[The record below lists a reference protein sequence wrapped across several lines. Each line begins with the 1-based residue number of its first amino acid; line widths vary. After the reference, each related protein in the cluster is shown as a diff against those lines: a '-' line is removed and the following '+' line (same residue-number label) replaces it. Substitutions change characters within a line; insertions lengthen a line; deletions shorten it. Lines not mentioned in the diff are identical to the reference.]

1 MIRKW
6 GKPAPETAPVIELRD
21 LELLSALARHR
32 HFAKPAEDCGISQP
46 AFSMRIRNLE
56 ERLGVSIVKR
66 ANRFQGLTEEGEMI
80 VRRARRILL
89 DTKALEQEVL
99 AVKGEITGT
108 LVLGVIPTALAFTG
122 RLVRRLHQAHPK
134 IVPRIDSMSSAT
146 IQKRLDEGTIDAG
159 VTYGDSIGTDL
170 RSVQPLYEESY
181 VLLVPEHMTEET
193 GPIPWARVA
202 EFPLSMLEPQM
213 QNRRIL
219 DRIFAELGLHPQ
231 VVAESSGFT
240 ASMVMAREGLA
251 ATVVPRVLV
260 RALGTLKGT
269 RVLPLISPEVS
280 KPICLATLTRDPELP
295 TVAALKRVVTS
306 LR

>member
-1 MIRKW
+1 M
-6 GKPAPETAPVIELRD
+6 IELRD

-32 HFAKPAEDCGISQP
+32 HFAKAAEDCGISQP

-56 ERLGVSIVKR
+56 DRLGVSIVKR

-80 VRRARRILL
+80 VRRARRILQ
-89 DTKALEQEVL
+89 DSKALEQEVQSIQ
-99 AVKGEITGT
+99 GEISGT
-108 LVLGVIPTALAFTG
+108 LILGVIPTALAFTG
-122 RLVRRLHQAHPK
+122 RLIRRLQQSHPK
-134 IVPRIDSMSSAT
+134 IVTRIESMSSSS
-146 IQKRLDEGTIDAG
+146 IQQNLDEGVIDAG
-159 VTYGDSIGTDL
+159 ITYGDSIGTDL
-170 RSVQPLYEESY
+170 RTVQPLYEETY
-181 VLLVPEHMTEET
+181 VLLVPDHMTEET

-202 EFPLSMLEPQM
+202 EFPLSMLGPQM

-231 VVAESSGFT
+231 VVTESSGFT

-260 RALGTLKGT
+260 RALGEPAGT
-269 RVLPLISPEVS
+269 RALPLIEPEVS

-295 TVAALKRVVTS
+295 TVSALRRVVTS

>member
-1 MIRKW
+1 M
-6 GKPAPETAPVIELRD
+6 IELRD
-21 LELLSALARHR
+21 LELLSALARHK
-32 HFAKPAEDCGISQP
+32 HFAKAAEDCGISQP

-56 ERLGVSIVKR
+56 DRLGVSIVKR

-80 VRRARRILL
+80 VRRARRILQ
-89 DTKALEQEVL
+89 DSKALEQEVQSIQ
-99 AVKGEITGT
+99 GEISGT
-108 LVLGVIPTALAFTG
+108 LILGVIPTALAFTG
-122 RLVRRLHQAHPK
+122 RLVRRLQQSHPK
-134 IVPRIDSMSSAT
+134 IVTRIESMSSSS
-146 IQKRLDEGTIDAG
+146 IQQNLDEGVIDAG

-170 RSVQPLYEESY
+170 RTVQALYEETY

-202 EFPLSMLEPQM
+202 DFPLSMLSPQM

-231 VVAESSGFT
+231 LVAESSGFT

-260 RALGTLKGT
+260 RALGQPEGT
-269 RVLPLISPEVS
+269 RALPLTQPEVS

-295 TVAALKRVVTS
+295 TVAALRRVVTS